1 MGNSDTQM
9 TESIIEAWA
18 DATAQ
23 AYNDSLT
30 GLDLSR
36 VPAAVRAF
44 IELYGQSKT
53 LTFNTEYAP
62 TDHFE
67 EHPAV
72 AIALILDTPEAVEQ
86 LGDEEEETLEDILG
100 FVEAWAEFDA
110 NQQPSLGVSEA
121 DDEEDAAW

>member
-36 VPAAVRAF
+36 VLAAVRAF